1 MSMEYGDD
9 VWVIRTSIAPA
20 KIQIRKLRQFC
31 TSLKNTKWFLIFS
44 LAQVDFKF
52 GTSLLMIMEHVG
64 HQFSSCF
71 HWIFKNAMFGN
82 FALWYLIFKKRRKAW
97 ICVLILVLIELET
110 WSFYRPKV
118 WIVRQGSTWHLVT
131 QSLLK
136 GQDCPL
142 AFEKEGSF
150 FYHVQNYSN
159 LIQSSIITF
168 HWCLSVWWVIL
179 ARWQVV

>member
-1 MSMEYGDD
+1 MA
-9 VWVIRTSIAPA
+9 VL
-20 KIQIRKLRQFC
+20 K
-31 TSLKNTKWFLIFS
+31 SLKNENEILVFS
-44 LAQVDFKF
+44 LVHVDFKLWM
-52 GTSLLMIMEHVG
+52 SLLMIMEHVG

-82 FALWYLIFKKRRKAW
+82 LTWIAWFSRK
-97 ICVLILVLIELET
+97 LVFVEFLVSIELET